1 MCRHSG
7 FSLTSDGMKIRDRIR
22 ELRRVK
28 ASDLVPH
35 PGNRRVHGKAQTA
48 ALKGLLAEVGYA
60 DALLARELPGGK
72 LMLIDLGPAPEL
84 IGESNRHPER
94 AA

>member
-1 MCRHSG
+1 L
-7 FSLTSDGMKIRDRIR
+7 FLIRVIG
-22 ELRRVK
+22 ESTGKLRPLR
-28 ASDLVPH
+28 SM
-35 PGNRRVHGKAQTA
+35 
-48 ALKGLLAEVGYA
+48 GLLAEVGYA